1 MNEIIKTVGERLK
14 HCRMRKRLSQEQL
27 AEKCGLHPTYIGQ
40 VERGEKNATIESI
53 WKIANAL
60 ELPLEVLFEKLV
72 GDGAHMRSLS
82 SKAYDIVDALPEQ
95 DQELIL
101 TILNCILS
109 FRNR

>member
-1 MNEIIKTVGERLK
+1 MHWNYL
-14 HCRMRKRLSQEQL
+14 
-27 AEKCGLHPTYIGQ
+27 
-40 VERGEKNATIESI
+40 
-53 WKIANAL
+53 
-60 ELPLEVLFEKLV
+60 LFEKLV
-72 GDGAHMRSLS
+72 GDGKQIETLS

>member
-14 HCRMRKRLSQEQL
+14 HCRMRKGLSQEQL

-53 WKIANAL
+53 WKIASAL

-72 GDGAHMRSLS
+72 GDGKQIETLS